1 MDQEQL
7 DLKQDTKALNWH
19 GRKKIRLIIAGV
31 LSFLLLSFSFWIYYE
46 YNRVSNLY
54 SMDTFDYQTS
64 KRGVIYSADGVVLTY
79 LFDQN
84 KEHVTLD
91 KISKPMQR
99 TIMAIEDHRFYRH
112 HGVDIIGTVRA
123 LLTNIFSGE
132 ASQGGSTIT
141 QQLARNLFLSPEK
154 TLSRKFTELL
164 LAIKL
169 ESKFSKEEILEMYLN
184 EIYFGNGCYGIETA
198 ANKYFNKQ
206 ASEISFAEATVL
218 AGIPKAPSQ
227 LEPIYHHRE
236 NRDRQ
241 IIIINRLL
249 DLGYINKYEAQQLVN
264 EKIDIKNTKLKPN
277 REYYKFPYF
286 TSEVIQQLIVMYG
299 KDRVYNGGLRVATTL
314 DTKAAEIAEVIAKNK
329 VAQFKT
335 SGIAAQNM
343 SFVSVNNR
351 DGAVISLVGGVDFT
365 TDQNNLAVLPR
376 QPGSAIKPLHYAG
389 ALDQGIINENK
400 IFHAGPRSFGN
411 YFVSSNT
418 KANVSVC
425 VALKHSMN
433 VPAVE
438 VVSSF
443 GIKAVLENLKN
454 FGITTLSE
462 KDSNLA
468 IALGGMYYG
477 IKPIELAAAYA
488 AFANSGIY
496 NKPYLIKTVEDK
508 NGHVLYQHKAE
519 NRQIIKPRTAQIIT
533 QILVEVVRG
542 GTGTRANISGNEA
555 GKTGTTDDSRCLWFV
570 GLNKDISTA
579 IWIGNNDNRPV
590 YGYHGGDLAA
600 PIWREYIT
608 TLMENNIINKPA
620 PIYSTYIPLKQEYIT
635 PKPIEENPKPEAEV
649 PRENPNPEH
658 NNHPLPNNQDT
669 NNTTATPEQDN
680 NSMPSYLPS
689 TDSNNEQRNQDATVN
704 Q

>member
-1 MDQEQL
+1 MEQEPL
-7 DLKQDTKALNWH
+7 DLKQGTKAQNWT
-19 GRKKIRLIIAGV
+19 GRKKIILIIAAV
-31 LSFLLLSFSFWIYYE
+31 FSFLFLSFSLWIYYE
-46 YNRVSNLY
+46 YNRVTNLY

-84 KEHVTLD
+84 KEYVSLD
-91 KISKPMQR
+91 KIAKPMQN
-99 TIMAIEDHRFYRH
+99 TIIAIEDHRFYSH
-112 HGVDIIGTVRA
+112 HGVDLIGTARA
-123 LLTNIFSGE
+123 LGTNILTGE

-169 ESKFSKEEILEMYLN
+169 ESKFSKEKILEMYLN

-206 ASEISFAEATVL
+206 ASEISLAEATVL
-218 AGIPKAPSQ
+218 AGIPKAPSE
-227 LEPIYHHRE
+227 LEPIYHHWE
-236 NRDRQ
+236 NRERQ

-249 DLGYINKYEAQQLVN
+249 DLGYIHKDEAQQLID
-264 EKIDIKNTKLKPN
+264 EKVDIKNTKLKTN
-277 REYYKFPYF
+277 QELYKFPYF
-286 TSEVIQQLIVMYG
+286 TSEVIQQLIDMYG
-299 KDRVYNGGLRVATTL
+299 KDKVYNGGLRVKTTL
-314 DTKAAEIAEVIAKNK
+314 DSKATEIAAAMVKNK
-329 VAQFKT
+329 VDQFKT
-335 SGIAAQNM
+335 SGIAAHNM
-343 SFVSVNNR
+343 SLVSVNNR

-365 TDQNNLAVLPR
+365 TDQNNMAVLPR

-389 ALDQGIINENK
+389 AMDKGIINENT
-400 IFHAGPRSFGN
+400 ILHAGPRSFGN

-418 KANVSVC
+418 ESDVSVC

-438 VVSSF
+438 VVNSF
-443 GIKAVLENLKN
+443 GIKSVLENLKN
-454 FGITTLSE
+454 FGISTLSE
-462 KDSNLA
+462 QDSNLA

-477 IKPIELAAAYA
+477 IKPLELAAAYA
-488 AFANSGIY
+488 TFANAGVY
-496 NKPYLIKTVEDK
+496 NKPYMIKTVADK

-519 NRQIIKPRTAQIIT
+519 NRQIIKPRTAQLIT

-579 IWIGNNDNRPV
+579 IWIGNSDNRPV

-600 PIWREYIT
+600 PVWREYIT
-608 TLMENNIINKPA
+608 TLMQNNIINKPA
-620 PIYSTYIPLKQEYIT
+620 PIYTTYIPLRQEYIIA
-635 PKPIEENPKPEAEV
+635 KPVEEEPKPEAEV
-649 PRENPNPEH
+649 PRENTTAEH

-669 NNTTATPEQDN
+669 NTATPEQDN
-680 NSMPSYLPS
+680 NSLPSYLP
-689 TDSNNEQRNQDATVN
+689 TDSNNEPRDPDATVN